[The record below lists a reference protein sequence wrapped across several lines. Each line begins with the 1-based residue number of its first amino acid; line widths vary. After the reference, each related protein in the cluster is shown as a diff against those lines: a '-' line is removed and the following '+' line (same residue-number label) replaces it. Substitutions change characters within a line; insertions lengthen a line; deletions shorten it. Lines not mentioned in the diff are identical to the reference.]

1 MFQWLIVHT
10 VTTASLAVVVLA
22 ANRCFRLGPA
32 VRHLLWLVVVVKFLT
47 PPVVYWPWALPMH
60 RPTAAVT
67 AATAA
72 PAAPSIGG
80 VRTVIIDMPPD
91 SGPEPEVIDA
101 PPVAEPLSAPPIFW
115 DWLPATAGWTWL
127 AGGVLVAW
135 LQATRILRWRRR
147 LRRGASAPSGLE
159 TLVRDLAG
167 AMGLR
172 PPPVVVLSCVASPMV
187 WCFGVPLLLWPS
199 SLEDRLSAEGCRA
212 VLLHELAHLRRR
224 DHWVGWLMLIGG
236 CVWWWHPLF
245 WWVRRRL
252 GQEAELAC
260 DAWVVDSAPDARRAY
275 AEALL
280 EVSQRM
286 SAAVAVPA
294 LGAAAGRRDLERR
307 LVMIMRGPASRRL
320 SWAGLAG
327 AIALGLLALPAWT
340 LGGDKTPLPTVSTP
354 PPMAVTEAPPAQ
366 AAPPTAA
373 DPLLSPDAAPRTPP
387 VPSQPTAPGSSA
399 AKDPALLRD
408 RKLKELEDQVQQL
421 LKEMQQLRGQ
431 APAGGTSAPPAPT
444 PQDALSGLIRE
455 ATGSGLV
462 APAAAPAP
470 ALVARAPV
478 VYPGTPVVRAE
489 PDAEVITLTRV
500 TYKLN
505 PTTAYAL
512 VDFLK
517 DNVKT
522 AILEAKSE
530 GENLVV
536 TTTPDAQKAIGQ
548 FIHLLQG
555 PTRLPVPKKV
565 IAPAGSQPGGAP
577 LPGGGSKE
585 PPQGDYRGPDGPK

>member
-172 PPPVVVLSCVASPMV
+172 PPPVVVLSCVASQMV

-245 WWVRRRL
+245 W
-252 GQEAELAC
+252 
-260 DAWVVDSAPDARRAY
+260 
-275 AEALL
+275 
-280 EVSQRM
+280 
-286 SAAVAVPA
+286 
-294 LGAAAGRRDLERR
+294 
-307 LVMIMRGPASRRL
+307 
-320 SWAGLAG
+320 
-327 AIALGLLALPAWT
+327 
-340 LGGDKTPLPTVSTP
+340 
-354 PPMAVTEAPPAQ
+354 
-366 AAPPTAA
+366 
-373 DPLLSPDAAPRTPP
+373 
-387 VPSQPTAPGSSA
+387 
-399 AKDPALLRD
+399 
-408 RKLKELEDQVQQL
+408 
-421 LKEMQQLRGQ
+421 
-431 APAGGTSAPPAPT
+431 
-444 PQDALSGLIRE
+444 
-455 ATGSGLV
+455 
-462 APAAAPAP
+462 
-470 ALVARAPV
+470 
-478 VYPGTPVVRAE
+478 
-489 PDAEVITLTRV
+489 
-500 TYKLN
+500 
-505 PTTAYAL
+505 
-512 VDFLK
+512 
-517 DNVKT
+517 
-522 AILEAKSE
+522 
-530 GENLVV
+530 
-536 TTTPDAQKAIGQ
+536 
-548 FIHLLQG
+548 
-555 PTRLPVPKKV
+555 
-565 IAPAGSQPGGAP
+565 
-577 LPGGGSKE
+577 
-585 PPQGDYRGPDGPK
+585 